1 MWARLDDG
9 LADHPKLYA
18 AGTAIGKPHGRLLAL
33 GLFAYGLVWSNKY
46 LTDGR
51 IPIGVVTELHA
62 LDLAAALVKAN
73 LWERVD
79 AGFRVHD
86 YHAWNPPAAD
96 VIATRAQTSAVR
108 SKVGKNGARTR
119 WARKK

>member
-9 LADHPKLYA
+9 LIDHPKIYA
-18 AGTAIGKPHGRLLAL
+18 AGTAIGKHGRLLAI
-33 GLFAYGLVWSNKY
+33 GLFAYGLVWSNRH
-46 LTDGR
+46 LTDGL
-51 IPIGVVTELHA
+51 IPVGVVADLHVDH
-62 LDLAAALVKAN
+62 LVVALVKAG

-79 AGFRVHD
+79 AGFRIHD

-96 VIATRAQTSAVR
+96 VIANRAQTSAVR